1 MHDALHRRR
10 RCCRRRKLSRVAC
23 LRVTRVRPS
32 GPENE
37 QALLCAHLR
46 KGLRLPAGRKLPQ
59 LGLHRPGLRA
69 IWLDHGATAHGH
81 GVATGGI
88 ARGENRRR
96 QDYERRLWAGAPV
109 PERVQPVVL
118 VHGEMFLRQPASV
131 VRYARATYLA
141 ASCLTSARAQKKRSF
156 PPTISP
162 TARPSAL
169 CCTCSNLLS
178 RTSAS
183 SGLRW

>member
-1 MHDALHRRR
+1 MHDALHRR

-23 LRVTRVRPS
+23 LRVARVRPS

-69 IWLDHGATAHGH
+69 IWLDHGATTR
-81 GVATGGI
+81 VATGGI

-96 QDYERRLWAGAPV
+96 QDYKRRLWAGAPV

-118 VHGEMFLRQPASV
+118 VHGEMFLRQSASV
-131 VRYARATYLA
+131 VRYVRATYLA
-141 ASCLTSARAQKKRSF
+141 ASCLTSVRVQRSF

-162 TARPSAL
+162 TARPSAS
-169 CCTCSNLLS
+169 CCTCSSRPL